1 MGSWLDAPA
10 FGWPDE
16 DALMDMLK
24 RIGRN
29 RVWRRRGARSIA
41 GMLAFLHKTCRLELD
56 MHPDARAILE
66 SDEGVLAGYWHGRIP
81 FMPLLWWNI
90 LKAVG

>member
-29 RVWRRRGARSIA
+29 RVW
-41 GMLAFLHKTCRLELD
+41 
-56 MHPDARAILE
+56 
-66 SDEGVLAGYWHGRIP
+66 
-81 FMPLLWWNI
+81 PLLPHYWTNRSRGM
-90 LKAVG
+90 A